1 MIQFEHVSKSY
12 GKTPVLKD
20 LNFTIPDGQFV
31 VLIGPSGCGKTTTM
45 KMINRLLEPDSGT
58 ILIDGKDIHSQ
69 DKVELRRH
77 IGYVIQ
83 QIGLFPNMTVAQN
96 ICVVP
101 KLLKYDKARCDE
113 IVQEM
118 LQLVHMEQYANKY
131 PSELSGGQQ
140 QRIGVLRALAA
151 SPPIVLMDE
160 PFSALDPLTREA
172 LQDEVKN
179 LQQKLNKTIVFVS
192 HDMSEALKL
201 ADIIIF
207 MAAGEM
213 VQMASPE
220 EMLEHPANDLVRTF
234 MGKHTPD
241 TAPSKVESF
250 MRTNVFSVRK
260 DRGVLECAER
270 MARGSVDTLLVT
282 DEQNRYLG
290 TVSIGDIRHWGR
302 ELTSIEP
309 LIRQTARTVRVG
321 DEAKESFDYLLDSGA
336 NYVVVLNADDTIAGI
351 VTKTSVARSVAENLW
366 GDVQM
371 MTSDPGLRRRPAA
384 GHRTAHGV
392 CAGLRGHR
400 LCGGTGVRHPPLP
413 DPPVA
418 LRHHHPDPLHLP
430 DHPRP
435 GVHRRAVHL
444 VGQHLSHGD
453 RGPERLRHVP
463 GAEKHLHRHPG
474 GGAHSTSRRPRA
486 AACPRFQT
494 LVRVELP
501 LAMPV
506 IIAGL
511 RMAAIYTVSWAVLA
525 SMIGLGGLG
534 DFVYRG
540 TSSNNNTLI
549 LLGAI
554 PAALLAIVFG
564 AVIDLL
570 QKKVTPRGLRK
581 EAGK

>member
-58 ILIDGKDIHSQ
+58 IRIDGQDIHSQ

-118 LQLVHMEQYANKY
+118 LQLVHMEQSANKY

-160 PFSALDPLTREA
+160 PFSALDPMTREV
-172 LQDEVKN
+172 LQDEVKKI
-179 LQQKLNKTIVFVS
+179 QQKLGKTIVFVS
-192 HDMSEALKL
+192 HDMGEALKL
-201 ADIIIF
+201 ADVIIF
-207 MAAGEM
+207 MESGRV

-220 EMLEHPANDLVRTF
+220 EMLEHPANDLVRNF
-234 MGKHTPD
+234 LGKHSPEAP
-241 TAPSKVESF
+241 APSKVESF
-250 MRTNVFSVRK
+250 MRTNVFSVRR

-282 DEQNRYLG
+282 DEDGRYVG

-309 LIRQTARTVRVG
+309 LIRQSARTVRVG

-336 NYVVVLNADDTIAGI
+336 NYVVVLNEDDTIAGI

-366 GDVQM
+366 GD
-371 MTSDPGLRRRPAA
+371 A
-384 GHRTAHGV
+384 
-392 CAGLRGHR
+392 
-400 LCGGTGVRHPPLP
+400 
-413 DPPVA
+413 
-418 LRHHHPDPLHLP
+418 
-430 DHPRP
+430 
-435 GVHRRAVHL
+435 
-444 VGQHLSHGD
+444 
-453 RGPERLRHVP
+453 
-463 GAEKHLHRHPG
+463 K
-474 GGAHSTSRRPRA
+474 
-486 AACPRFQT
+486 
-494 LVRVELP
+494 
-501 LAMPV
+501 
-506 IIAGL
+506 
-511 RMAAIYTVSWAVLA
+511 
-525 SMIGLGGLG
+525 
-534 DFVYRG
+534 
-540 TSSNNNTLI
+540 
-549 LLGAI
+549 
-554 PAALLAIVFG
+554 
-564 AVIDLL
+564 
-570 QKKVTPRGLRK
+570 
-581 EAGK
+581 

>member
-58 ILIDGKDIHSQ
+58 IRIDGQDIHSQ

-118 LQLVHMEQYANKY
+118 LQLVHMEQSANKY

-160 PFSALDPLTREA
+160 PFSALDPLTRES

-201 ADIIIF
+201 ADIF
-207 MAAGEM
+207 MAAGEI

-290 TVSIGDIRHWGR
+290 TISIGDIRHWGR

-366 GDVQM
+366 GD
-371 MTSDPGLRRRPAA
+371 S
-384 GHRTAHGV
+384 
-392 CAGLRGHR
+392 
-400 LCGGTGVRHPPLP
+400 
-413 DPPVA
+413 
-418 LRHHHPDPLHLP
+418 
-430 DHPRP
+430 
-435 GVHRRAVHL
+435 
-444 VGQHLSHGD
+444 
-453 RGPERLRHVP
+453 
-463 GAEKHLHRHPG
+463 K
-474 GGAHSTSRRPRA
+474 
-486 AACPRFQT
+486 
-494 LVRVELP
+494 
-501 LAMPV
+501 
-506 IIAGL
+506 
-511 RMAAIYTVSWAVLA
+511 
-525 SMIGLGGLG
+525 
-534 DFVYRG
+534 
-540 TSSNNNTLI
+540 
-549 LLGAI
+549 
-554 PAALLAIVFG
+554 
-564 AVIDLL
+564 
-570 QKKVTPRGLRK
+570 
-581 EAGK
+581 